1 MFSRLSALFLLVL
14 IGCGSDD
21 PRLPQQLYDDA
32 VKLNQEGK
40 TLEAKSLMDQVAN
53 RFPETQPGKQAKKD
67 LYILEALLRQDL
79 AERQKSVKLLLRRTA
94 DALTRY
100 YARKGEYPT
109 HLEALAPDYME
120 QVPQTPW
127 GHPLFYRPYVS
138 KPIED
143 VKDRRGNM
151 SQRFNSRLDAYQLA
165 CLGTDLRPGGEDL
178 AQDMLVVNGEVWKER
193 TLPPIPLPQP
203 VR

>member
-1 MFSRLSALFLLVL
+1 MFTRLSALSLLVL
-14 IGCGSDD
+14 IGCSSED

-40 TLEAKSLMDQVAN
+40 TLEAKSLMDQVAT

-100 YARKGEYPT
+100 YARKGEFPT
-109 HLEALAPDYME
+109 QLEALAPDYME
-120 QVPQTPW
+120 KVPQTPW

-151 SQRFNSRLDAYQLA
+151 SQRFNTKLDAYQLA

-178 AQDMLVVNGEVWKER
+178 AQDMLIVNGEVWKER

>member
-1 MFSRLSALFLLVL
+1 
-14 IGCGSDD
+14 
-21 PRLPQQLYDDA
+21 
-32 VKLNQEGK
+32 
-40 TLEAKSLMDQVAN
+40 MDQVAN

-100 YARKGEYPT
+100 YARKGEFPT

-151 SQRFNSRLDAYQLA
+151 SQRFNTRLDAYQLA

-178 AQDMLVVNGEVWKER
+178 AQDMLIVNGEVWKER